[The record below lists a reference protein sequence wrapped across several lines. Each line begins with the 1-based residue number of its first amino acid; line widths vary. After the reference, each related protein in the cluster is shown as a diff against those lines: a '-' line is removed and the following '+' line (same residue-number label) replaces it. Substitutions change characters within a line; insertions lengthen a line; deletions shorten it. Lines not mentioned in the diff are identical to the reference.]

1 MISTVDPV
9 INQLSLASEDK
20 SLLILEDWINSL
32 CEAYNIGEE
41 LYGNILIAVT
51 EAVNNAII
59 HGNQRNINKN
69 TIVEYKIS
77 ESELVFKVADKGVGF
92 DFNDIKDPTD
102 PQNIEQPNGRGIFLM
117 THLADGVEFFTP
129 GNCVEI
135 KFDL

>member
-1 MISTVDPV
+1 MISTVEPV
-9 INQLSLASEDK
+9 INQLSLASEAK

-59 HGNQRNINKN
+59 HGNRKN
-69 TIVEYKIS
+69 VDKNALVEYKIND
-77 ESELVFKVADKGVGF
+77 SELLFRIADSGLGF
-92 DFNDIKDPTD
+92 DFNDLKDPTD
-102 PQNIEQPNGRGIFLM
+102 PKNIEQPNGRGIFLM
-117 THLADGVEFFTP
+117 THLADDVEFFSP